1 MAVRRGPHGM
11 MGGKEKRSRPIR
23 VLLGRMFGYL
33 GRFKK
38 IVLIGAILSLV
49 ATIVSVFDP
58 LILQIGIDLVGDV
71 SSTFNTLLLL
81 IGLYVILKIIAWI
94 LNGVNTWI
102 LAGAQSGF
110 VQNVQEDVYNHLVRA
125 DLSYHKSEQSGNVTS
140 RVATDAVSL
149 GTGIQVIINFSS
161 QILMIASSF
170 LLLWFAAPALALTS
184 LVVIPGVVFIAI
196 LFGTVGQRIMLASQR
211 AAGKV
216 SGQIA
221 ENLSG
226 IHIAKAFNRE
236 KELAE
241 EMLELNRESY
251 KHGFRFMILMSAMQP
266 LVRSIGQFATAAVL
280 FVAGALYA
288 NTLPLLTIGQVF
300 LGVILVGRFMWPLL
314 FVVMS
319 FSQVQASMAA
329 MDRVSD
335 VLESTPSIADTE
347 LAISLEQESDGITF
361 EDVTFSY
368 VEDTP
373 VLKNV
378 DFTITPGEL
387 VAVVGHTGAGKTTL
401 AALVNRFY
409 DPDSGRILIGTQDLR
424 ETTLNS
430 LHDNI
435 SLIPQEP
442 YLFDDTILENIRYG
456 KPDAS
461 EKEIIELCKIIGANE
476 FIEVLADGYETKVF
490 ESGKNLSAGQR
501 QMITIARTML
511 ADPKILI
518 LDEATS
524 RLDAYSESL
533 VQDAQE
539 RLFSDRTTVVIAHR
553 LTTIANASRVFV
565 FDHGV
570 LVEQGTHEELL
581 ALNGIFK
588 SLYDTDYAHQGIDE
602 ITEEVAEVAKSAV
615 EKYGGEKP
623 VSAGGGMMMMG
634 MGGGMGHG
642 GMEGGMGGM
651 RPSPEMIE
659 KIKEQYKS
667 DPDSIPA
674 PMREML
680 KQMIEAEEMG
690 DKKDKPKDDEYSRS
704 KTQQQGPIGSGRP
717 SPQMMKDLMEKY
729 KQDPSSVPEHM
740 HAHFE
745 KMIKEEED
753 KE

>member
-33 GRFKK
+33 GRFKR
-38 IVLIGAILSLV
+38 IVTIGAILSLT
-49 ATIVSVFDP
+49 ATIVAVFDP

-71 SSTFNTLLLL
+71 NSTFNILLML
-81 IGLYVILKIIAWI
+81 IGLYALLKVTAWI
-94 LNGVNTWI
+94 LNGINTWI

-140 RVATDAVSL
+140 RVTTDAVSL
-149 GTGIQVIINFSS
+149 GTGVQVIISFSS
-161 QILMIASSF
+161 QVLMIASSF
-170 LLLWFAAPALALTS
+170 ALLWFAAPALALTS
-184 LVVIPGVVFIAI
+184 LVVIPGVAFIAV

-266 LVRSIGQFATAAVL
+266 LVRSIGQFAIAAVL
-280 FVAGALYA
+280 FVGSALYA

-347 LAISLEQESDGITF
+347 LAISLSEESDGITF

-368 VEDTP
+368 VKDTP
-373 VLKNV
+373 VLKNI
-378 DFTITPGEL
+378 DFNITPGEM
-387 VAVVGHTGAGKTTL
+387 VAVVGHTGAGKTTI

-424 ETTLNS
+424 ETTLKS
-430 LHDNI
+430 LHDTI

-456 KPDAS
+456 RPDAS
-461 EKEIIELCKIIGANE
+461 EEDIIELCKIIGANE
-476 FIEVLADGYETKVF
+476 FIEVLADGYETVIF

-539 RLFSDRTTVVIAHR
+539 KLFANRTTNVIAHR
-553 LTTIANASRVFV
+553 LTTIANKYAGRGMSLG
-565 FDHGV
+565 D
-570 LVEQGTHEELL
+570 LIEEGTHEELL
-581 ALNGIFK
+581 ALNGTFK
-588 SLYDTDYAHQGIDE
+588 SLYDTYYAHQGFE
-602 ITEEVAEVAKSAV
+602 ELTEEAAETAKEVAKDDAKEAV
-615 EKYGGEKP
+615 PAGPGMMGGR
-623 VSAGGGMMMMG
+623 GGMGGMGGHGGMMG
-634 MGGGMGHG
+634 MGGPPDPEKMKE
-642 GMEGGMGGM
+642 MIKKM
-651 RPSPEMIE
+651 SPE
-659 KIKEQYKS
+659 Q
-667 DPDSIPA
+667 
-674 PMREML
+674 R
-680 KQMIEAEEMG
+680 KQMLAHKDMLPPPIRELLEKLESGEE
-690 DKKDKPKDDEYSRS
+690 S
-704 KTQQQGPIGSGRP
+704 
-717 SPQMMKDLMEKY
+717 
-729 KQDPSSVPEHM
+729 
-740 HAHFE
+740 
-745 KMIKEEED
+745 
-753 KE
+753 